1 MQNYLKSSFH
11 PKESS
16 EEGIHVK
23 QRKYAS
29 DLLTFTHMFDAKL
42 VDTKNKK
49 KMVVTSVL
57 AALGNYT
64 YQQSSNCLDMSWVLE
79 LI

>member
-49 KMVVTSVL
+49 KNGCDQRIGRPWKLHIPTK
-57 AALGNYT
+57 
-64 YQQSSNCLDMSWVLE
+64 
-79 LI
+79 